1 MRCIGTPMP
10 VMRMISA
17 MASNARPFYQAL
29 ADWLELEFFEGAD
42 WQQRQEMLFDG
53 QVEVGFLCGVTHALR
68 PGLELLAAPVMAD
81 PCYQGRPVYFSHIL
95 VARDSPWT
103 RFEQL
108 RGQSLA
114 YNEPGSYS
122 GYFVLLHH
130 LQLIQAG
137 NDFFAEAWQSGAH
150 QNSLRLLSEGRV
162 QAACV
167 DSVVLEDEGVQIGS
181 VVLEGEEGQ
190 GFRSLLQ
197 LGPSPA
203 PPALIHAGVPQRE
216 RDRLRRRLLEMHE
229 HPEGRAILTQHRRL
243 RFAACEDYSTL
254 AERARAAQGV
264 RLAPVIRL

>member
-1 MRCIGTPMP
+1 ML

-17 MASNARPFYQAL
+17 MASNARPFYRAL
-29 ADWLELEFFEGAD
+29 AEWLGLELFEGAD

-68 PGLELLAAPVMAD
+68 PGLELLAAPVMAA
-81 PCYQGRPVYFSHIL
+81 PCYQGRPVYYSHIL
-95 VARDSPWT
+95 VAGDSPWT

-108 RGQSLA
+108 RGQSMA

-122 GYFVLLHH
+122 GYFVLLDH
-130 LQLIQAG
+130 LRRIGAG
-137 NDFFAEAWQSGAH
+137 DDFFSEAWQSGAH
-150 QNSLRLLSEGRV
+150 QNSLQLLSQGLV

-167 DSVVLEDEGVQIGS
+167 DSVVLEDEGVQFAS
-181 VVLEGEEGQ
+181 AVLDGEGGQ

-229 HPEGRAILTQHRRL
+229 DPKGR
-243 RFAACEDYSTL
+243 DVL
-254 AERARAAQGV
+254 A
-264 RLAPVIRL
+264 